1 MTEGGSFRINDYCR
15 QAKVAQVYSLG
26 LDGRIKSFSN
36 TLYGAADKPT
46 CA

>member
-15 QAKVAQVYSLG
+15 QAKPVQGSSLG
-26 LDGRIKSFSN
+26 LEGKMKSFSN
-36 TLYGAADKPT
+36 TLYGDADKPT